1 MARSEQ
7 TEGIM
12 ASKKNAATAA
22 TQAEVSSRAIPVG
35 PRLMRVLAADYRAGR
50 SALLEGPSGIGK
62 SQIIEQLTAELGIG
76 FRVLML
82 SLLENVDL
90 QGMPYID
97 EEKRT
102 LCAVPKEMPGD
113 GQGVLLLEELNRAER
128 HVQQAAMELSLTGR
142 TRQYTLPPGWVVFA
156 AINPEGDDYFVTALD
171 PAHRAR
177 FHNIKVRADVGCWL
191 AWAEKHGVHPVILR
205 LAREHRGVFDSVP
218 PRTWTLISSVLCK
231 LSPAERQDLVLLHD
245 LLTDLPSAWAEL
257 VIEGLQGPQE
267 VIDGLEVRR
276 LLTDYHKSQE
286 LRNRLRAV
294 RDAGRLDVVE
304 KVAGEVLQRIDGGG
318 LNQLIDSGEF
328 HLSAFEALINDLP
341 GDYRELL
348 QGTLGDNPA
357 AATQLAVRPDE
368 LLRGDYP
375 RSPACLEVSAWCKDP
390 ARSHRVQVLVKSLVR
405 YLEKHPNIYQLR
417 TTNGAMIGLGMFS
430 RQVDDTPWKS
440 LLDSVFVKLN
450 IRPVLVEKR

>member
-1 MARSEQ
+1 MALKRNNK
-7 TEGIM
+7 
-12 ASKKNAATAA
+12 AAATP
-22 TQAEVSSRAIPVG
+22 AEVSSRAIPVG

-62 SQIIEQLTAELGIG
+62 SQIIEQLAAELGIG

-102 LCAVPKEMPGD
+102 VCAVPREMPAG
-113 GQGVLLLEELNRAER
+113 GQGILLLEELNRAER

-142 TRQYTLPPGWVVFA
+142 IRQYALPPGWVVFA

-191 AWAEKHGVHPVILR
+191 AWAEKNSVHPVILR
-205 LAREHRGVFDSVP
+205 LAKEHRGLFDSVP
-218 PRTWTLISSVLCK
+218 PRTWALVSNVLSK
-231 LSPAERQDLVLLHD
+231 LSPTEKQDLVLLHD
-245 LLTDLPSAWAEL
+245 LLTDLLPAWAEL
-257 VIEGLQGPQE
+257 VIEGLHDPQE
-267 VIDGLEVRR
+267 IIAGLEVRQ
-276 LLTDYHKSQE
+276 LLCNYHKSPD
-286 LRNRLRAV
+286 LRKRLRAF
-294 RDAGRLDVVE
+294 RDEGRLDVIE
-304 KVAGEVLQRIDGGG
+304 KIAGEVLQRIDGGG

-328 HLSAFEALINDLP
+328 ALEAFEALISDLP
-341 GDYRELL
+341 GDHREKL
-348 QGTLGDNPA
+348 QASLGANPA
-357 AATQLAVRPDE
+357 AATRLPIRPDD

-375 RSPACLEVSAWCKDP
+375 RSPACLEVSAWSKDP
-390 ARSHRVQVLVKSLVR
+390 GRSHRVQVLVKSLVR
-405 YLEKHPNIYQLR
+405 HLEKHPNIYQLR
-417 TTNGAMIGLGMFS
+417 TSNGAMIGLGMFS
-430 RQVDDTPWKS
+430 RQVDATPWKS
-440 LLDSVFVKLN
+440 LLDNVLIRLN